1 MAEASSVRGGRV
13 GLMER
18 NETWRYKRKSN
29 VEGSDVVSR
38 MVFKNDG
45 LHRAVGQKN
54 QSKGHFRKRN

>member
-13 GLMER
+13 ELMER
-18 NETWRYKRKSN
+18 NETRRYKWKSN

-45 LHRAVGQKN
+45 LYRAVGQKN
-54 QSKGHFRKRN
+54 